1 MSLRKMLKCAMSIS
15 LLKTIKINQNVSEIK
30 NKWANYKIQNI
41 FIASNSFQITFFSR
55 KCFL

>member
-15 LLKTIKINQNVSEIK
+15 LLKTIKINQNVSETK